1 MCVNAHTVHTR
12 AHVHTHTS
20 FPSPSNFW
28 PYLLVPGSESQ
39 QVADIQGFC
48 SPLLQ
53 FLKEREETVNPKQLE
68 VGLDTSYS

>member
-1 MCVNAHTVHTR
+1 MCVHAHTIHTH

-20 FPSPSNFW
+20 FPGPSNFW
-28 PYLLVPGSESQ
+28 PHLPVPYSVSQ
-39 QVADIQGFC
+39 QVAHIQGFW